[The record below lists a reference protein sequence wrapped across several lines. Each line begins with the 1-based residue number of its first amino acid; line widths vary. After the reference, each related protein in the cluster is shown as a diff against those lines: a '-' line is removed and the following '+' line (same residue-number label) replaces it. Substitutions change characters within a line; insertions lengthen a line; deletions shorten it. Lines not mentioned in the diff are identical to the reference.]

1 MGVQV
6 AAGADDPKTG
16 MTLDEL
22 AAFVQQAMRLDV
34 PGDSPVVVN
43 IGFRSQIQKIGTKQ
57 KERRPG

>member
-1 MGVQV
+1 
-6 AAGADDPKTG
+6 

-43 IGFRSQIQKIGTKQ
+43 IGFRSQIQKIGTRQ